1 MNSDTTE
8 KKQAELHVKNMFSRC
23 CEQLIQ
29 RVLNTNN
36 IQVVRMEPGLVVVEF
51 DPVETTWAKIKKIMQ
66 EAGFEL
72 ISGREEKVVQ
82 LVKRT
87 IIELIHEMN
96 NSDSIARKS
105 EYLVEKTGLSYQY
118 LSKVFS
124 KIENTTLEKYI
135 IAHKIE
141 RIKSLIE
148 SDEYTLSE
156 IAYMMEYSSVQY
168 LSNQFKKETGYSVTE
183 YKMLEYKPKRYLEDI

>member
-1 MNSDTTE
+1 MDAEPTE
-8 KKQAELHVKNMFSRC
+8 SKQAELHVKNMLSRC
-23 CEQLIQ
+23 CEQVIRQTLQ
-29 RVLNTNN
+29 NHQ
-36 IQVVRMEPGLVVVEF
+36 IQVLRIEPGLVNISF
-51 DPVETTWAKIKKIMQ
+51 DPVEITWAKIKKLMQ

-72 ISGREEKVVQ
+72 ITGREEKVVQ
-82 LVKRT
+82 QVKRT
-87 IIELIHEMN
+87 VIELIHEMN

-124 KIENTTLEKYI
+124 KLENTTLEKYI

-141 RIKSLIE
+141 RIKTLIE

-168 LSNQFKKETGYSVTE
+168 LSNQFKKETGYSVSE